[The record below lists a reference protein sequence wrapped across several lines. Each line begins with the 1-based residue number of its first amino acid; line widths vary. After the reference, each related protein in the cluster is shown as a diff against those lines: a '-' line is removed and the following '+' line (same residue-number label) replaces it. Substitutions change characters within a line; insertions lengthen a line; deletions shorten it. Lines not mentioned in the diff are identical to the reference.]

1 MTLELQVASRGQ
13 WEAAVLKQLE
23 NPRSSIQRG
32 QGLFLETVS
41 KQSVKFPLFSLRG
54 TSPSFWS
61 SFNPKF

>member
-1 MTLELQVASRGQ
+1 MTLELQVASGGQ

-23 NPRSSIQRG
+23 DPRSSQRG
-32 QGLFLETVS
+32 QGLFLETMG